1 MKIYRTL
8 PTPINSVPAMK
19 LLTHYYLI
27 NKKMAAIS
35 NTKVVFQGAIP
46 DDFISPIDLCIILG
60 NALDNAI
67 EACEKISVKN
77 EKIITFTF
85 ACSGGLAFITITNPV
100 NSDIQIHKNSIMTTK
115 QDKINHGFG
124 IYSIKKAIEKY
135 NGNLDLLC
143 DNNIFSLHITLELQ
157 NN

>member
-1 MKIYRTL
+1 MNDNGLERLVETAMKKIHELADCETVVGKPIIADGTTIIPISKVSVGFTSGGSDL
-8 PTPINSVPAMK
+8 PTKGSKEM
-19 LLTHYYLI
+19 
-27 NKKMAAIS
+27 
-35 NTKVVFQGAIP
+35 F
-46 DDFISPIDLCIILG
+46 
-60 NALDNAI
+60 
-67 EACEKISVKN
+67 
-77 EKIITFTF
+77 
-85 ACSGGLAFITITNPV
+85 GGGTAGGVSLQPLAFITITNPV